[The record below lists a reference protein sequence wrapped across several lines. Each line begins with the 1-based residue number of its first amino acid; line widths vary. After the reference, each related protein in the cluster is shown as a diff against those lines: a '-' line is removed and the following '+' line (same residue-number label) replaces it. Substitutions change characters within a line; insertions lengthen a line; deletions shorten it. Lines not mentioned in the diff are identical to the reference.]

1 MTSREQY
8 KSKWQQLVS
17 EIARLEAESTEAYKA
32 LPKVP
37 RESKEFQKAFGDY
50 WSKICKPNKDMIESL
65 QKEAEYCRIRSLERI
80 YCNRHLY
87 SDIQPYEVIEV
98 LSDTRLRLRSMNY
111 TMDSGCMKRLNESFK
126 PGGFMGNFD
135 NSVQEWV
142 CSSDETGIVI
152 EVRKHKDGHFYE
164 ANNCIPYVLS
174 DKPRRFRDFNF

>member
-1 MTSREQY
+1 MTTKEQY
-8 KSKWQQLVS
+8 KSRWQQLVS
-17 EIARLEAESTEAYKA
+17 EIEVLKKEIDEEYKK
-32 LPKVP
+32 LPDIPHDSDEWKECFSKYVKNICVP
-37 RESKEFQKAFGDY
+37 NKE
-50 WSKICKPNKDMIESL
+50 KICY
-65 QKEAEYCRIRSLERI
+65 KEQEADHCRIRSLDKF

-111 TMDSGCMKRLNESFK
+111 TMDSGCVKRLNESFK

-174 DKPRRFRDFNF
+174 DEPRRFRDFNF